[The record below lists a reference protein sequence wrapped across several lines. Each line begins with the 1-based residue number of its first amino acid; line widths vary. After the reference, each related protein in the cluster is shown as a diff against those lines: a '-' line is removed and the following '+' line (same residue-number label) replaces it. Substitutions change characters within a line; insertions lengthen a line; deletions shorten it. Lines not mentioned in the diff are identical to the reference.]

1 VFVLPLLALAS
12 GVLAVETKNKCM
24 NIKIDN
30 LKLKSDFF
38 KYKYKLICESG
49 IEISSESL
57 FKKIEISKMTM
68 YRIFKGEKISVK
80 NLEKICEE
88 IGTDPDGY
96 YKPI

>member
-1 VFVLPLLALAS
+1 
-12 GVLAVETKNKCM
+12 M

-30 LKLKSDFF
+30 AKLKIDFLR
-38 KYKYKLICESG
+38 YKYKLICESC

-57 FKKIEISKMTM
+57 FKKIGISKMTM

-80 NLEKICEE
+80 NLEKICKE

-96 YKPI
+96 YNPI